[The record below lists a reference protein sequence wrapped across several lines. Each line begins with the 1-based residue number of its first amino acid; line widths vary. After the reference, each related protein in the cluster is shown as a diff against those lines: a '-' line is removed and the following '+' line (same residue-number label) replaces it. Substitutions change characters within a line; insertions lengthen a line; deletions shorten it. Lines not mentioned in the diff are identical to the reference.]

1 VRTATLLVTL
11 DDMWAAIAGVDENM
25 RVDATTAKEG
35 KKI

>member
-1 VRTATLLVTL
+1 
-11 DDMWAAIAGVDENM
+11 MWAAIAGVDENM